1 MNNIFKWFKMAKNL
15 FFYNKYKVFFIVL
28 IWLYTGNM
36 AFAQKVYQRDELTRF
51 SGGKPYTFDPTNSDD
66 SATNLVL
73 QDLFEGLTRIDQNGK
88 VILAL
93 ASSYKVTN
101 NKKTYTFKIKT
112 DAKWSDGSK
121 VTAAHCALP
130 IQRIVNPKILTTI
143 GFSSY
148 PILNSQKILEGKMP
162 IQKLGVQIIDSETLQ
177 IKLSQ
182 PFPRFLE
189 LLSGINY
196 VCLNPKDFNSKGL
209 FINEIPSLSNSA
221 YKIKD
226 YLKEKFIRFEKN
238 PYYYNFN
245 NVKINN
251 VIYYFTE
258 DILSQINM
266 YITGQ
271 ADMTSPNISS
281 NEIPYLNSK
290 LLDNQLI
297 LNRTAD
303 SILLILNIS
312 KKPFKNKLKLRK
324 SISMVINRDEIAK
337 KILYDSK
344 LIIYDIVPDY
354 IYEYTPYIPKWATVS
369 YVERVKEAKKLFNES
384 GFNENNKLTIKIN
397 YNYSPDSYK
406 IVESISE
413 QLKKELGITVILN
426 RLDYNDN
433 VISIREANFEI
444 SLITWNP
451 NYLDPIE
458 YLGLLKSTKHY
469 KFSYMNNPKYD
480 NLLDM
485 ATSQVENKKRNI
497 LFEKAAAIGMEY
509 YSVIPL
515 FDKLSRYLVNSDI
528 GGYKEND
535 PYLKLYSQDLYFKKI
550 TIK

>member
-1 MNNIFKWFKMAKNL
+1 MKNM
-15 FFYNKYKVFFIVL
+15 YKIFFILLFGLLV
-28 IWLYTGNM
+28 GNVS
-36 AFAQKVYQRDELTRF
+36 FAQKVFQRDELTRF
-51 SGGKPYTFDPTNSDD
+51 SGGKPYTFDPTNADD
-66 SATNLVL
+66 SPTNLVL

-101 NKKTYTFKIKT
+101 NKKSYTFKIRT

-162 IQKLGVQIIDSETLQ
+162 MQKLGVKIINSETLQ
-177 IKLSQ
+177 IDLSQ

-209 FINEIPSLSNSA
+209 FINKIPALSNSA

-226 YLKEKFIRFEKN
+226 YLKEKYIRFEKN

-251 VIYYFTE
+251 VIYYFTD

-290 LLDNQLI
+290 LLESQLI

-303 SILLILNIS
+303 SIILILNIS
-312 KKPFKNKLKLRK
+312 KKPFKDNIKLRK
-324 SISMVINRDEIAK
+324 AISMIINRDDIAK

-344 LIIYDIVPDY
+344 LILYDIVPYY
-354 IYEYTPYIPKWATVS
+354 IEEYTPYIPKWATVT
-369 YVERVKEAKKLFNES
+369 YDERVHEAKKIYKES
-384 GFNENNKLTIKIN
+384 GYNENSKLTIKIN
-397 YNYSPDSYK
+397 YNYNPDSYK

-413 QLKKELGITVILN
+413 QLKNQLGITVILN
-426 RLDYNDN
+426 RLEYYDN
-433 VISIREANFEI
+433 VTSMREANFEI

-469 KFSYMNNPKYD
+469 KFSYMNNPLYD
-480 NLLDM
+480 DLLDK
-485 ATSQVENKKRNI
+485 ATSQIENKKRNI

-515 FDKLSRYLVNSDI
+515 FDKLSRFLVNSDI
-528 GGYKEND
+528 GGYNEND
-535 PYLKLYSQDLYFKKI
+535 PYLKLYSQDLYFKKM